1 MGGELVPITVERLVT
16 LGALSLTLL
25 YLVKE
30 VRALHLL
37 SGLLLGALIVYRSF
51 KVGYPPLF
59 TPFDSIALF
68 ASLFFLSSYFL
79 RAGMFASVVGTFIF
93 FPLLFVS
100 PQVKEIP
107 PVVRTPLF
115 FLHVGTAFLSYSLFV
130 LSSVFALYSLVREG
144 LPYAKLLLVG
154 HYLFTLSL
162 FFGGVWAYL
171 AWGDLFPLEPKTFF
185 SLFLW
190 LFASLTLHL
199 RFEPSLRRFTLYFT
213 LALAPLVLFVY
224 LGVNYLFGG
233 THGF

>member
-1 MGGELVPITVERLVT
+1 MVEKLIP
-16 LGALSLTLL
+16 LAAIFLSTS
-25 YLVKE
+25 YLVRQ

-37 SGLLLGALIVYRSF
+37 SGLLLGALLVYRSF
-51 KVGYPPLF
+51 KIGYPPLF

-68 ASLFFLSSYFL
+68 SSLFFLSAYFL
-79 RAGMFASVVGTFIF
+79 KAGRFASLTGVILTL
-93 FPLLFVS
+93 PLLFIS
-100 PQVKEIP
+100 PQVREIP

-130 LSSVFALYSLVREG
+130 LSSLFALYSLVRKE
-144 LPYAKLLLVG
+144 LPFIKLLLVG

-162 FFGGVWAYL
+162 FFGGIWAYL
-171 AWGDLFPLEPKTFF
+171 AWGDIFPLEPKTFF

-199 RFEPSLRRFTLYFT
+199 KFEPSLKRFTPYFT
-213 LALAPLVLFVY
+213 VALAPLVLFVY

>member
-1 MGGELVPITVERLVT
+1 MVEERVVASAVVL
-16 LGALSLTLL
+16 LNIL
-25 YLVKE
+25 YLFRE
-30 VRALHLL
+30 LRALHLL
-37 SGLLLGALIVYRSF
+37 SGLILGFLILYRSL

-59 TPFDSIALF
+59 TPFDSVALF
-68 ASLFFLSSYFL
+68 ASLFFISSYFL
-79 RAGMFASVVGTFIF
+79 RAGRFASLAGILLTL
-93 FPLLFVS
+93 PLLFVS
-100 PQVKEIP
+100 PQVREIP

-130 LSSVFALYSLVREG
+130 LSSLFALYSLVKRE
-144 LPYAKLLLVG
+144 LPYLRLLLVG

-171 AWGDLFPLEPKTFF
+171 AWGDIFPLEPKTFF

-190 LFASLTLHL
+190 LFASLALHL
-199 RFEPSLRRFTLYFT
+199 RFEPSLKGLTPYFT
-213 LALAPLVLFVY
+213 AALAPLVLFVY

>member
-1 MGGELVPITVERLVT
+1 MVERLIPALVIG
-16 LGALSLTLL
+16 LSFLYLKWRWRGLSLI
-25 YLVKE
+25 
-30 VRALHLL
+30 
-37 SGLLLGALIVYRSF
+37 SGLSLGALIVYRSF

-59 TPFDSIALF
+59 TPYDSIALF
-68 ASLFFLSSYFL
+68 ASLFFLSAYYL
-79 RAGMFASVVGTFIF
+79 RAGGFGYGVGALLT
-93 FPLLFVS
+93 FPLLFVE
-100 PQVKEIP
+100 PQVREIP

-130 LSSVFALYSLVREG
+130 LSSLFAAYSLVRRE
-144 LPYAKLLLVG
+144 LPYVKLILVG

-171 AWGDLFPLEPKTFF
+171 AWGDIFPLEPKTFF

-199 RFEPSLRRFTLYFT
+199 RLEPPLRGLTPYFT

>member
-1 MGGELVPITVERLVT
+1 MAEDRIVVLAIFL
-16 LGALSLTLL
+16 LNLL

-37 SGLLLGALIVYRSF
+37 SGLLLGSLIVYRSF

-59 TPFDSIALF
+59 TPFDSITLF
-68 ASLFFLSSYFL
+68 ASLFFISSYFL
-79 RAGMFASVVGTFIF
+79 RAGRFASLAGILLTL
-93 FPLLFVS
+93 PLLFVS
-100 PQVKEIP
+100 PQVREIP

-130 LSSVFALYSLVREG
+130 LSSLFALYSLVKKE
-144 LPYAKLLLVG
+144 LPYLKLLLVG
-154 HYLFTLSL
+154 HYFFTLSL
-162 FFGGVWAYL
+162 FFGGIWAYL
-171 AWGDLFPLEPKTFF
+171 AWGDIFPIEPKTFF

-199 RFEPSLRRFTLYFT
+199 RFESSLKKLTPYFT
-213 LALAPLVLFVY
+213 VALAPLVLFVY